1 MGNLKGGQMQKVIKS
16 NSEYEAALREI
27 ESLMDCNTAPGS
39 PEGERL
45 ELLGILISDYES
57 KKFESRLPDPIEAIR
72 FRMEQQGLSRRDLIP
87 LIGSRSK
94 VSEVLARKRPLTLS
108 MIRALHSGLAIPAG
122 VLLQGQREPNL
133 NDGEVEWNRFPIREM
148 AGRGWIDL
156 PPKTDPDVQAEGLMH
171 RFFSGLG
178 PTNMALAFYRQTR
191 SIRSARP
198 MDKHALIAW
207 TARVVMRARK
217 VPRKGAY
224 AHGTVTLKLMREL
237 ARLSS
242 FESGPRL
249 AVEFL
254 GGYGI
259 SLVIEPQLPRTHLDG
274 CAILAG
280 LDTPV
285 IGMTLRHDRVDNF
298 WFCLMHELAHV
309 TLHLGEGSDQFLDD
323 LDIEKKDDPR
333 ERQADAL
340 AGEALIPESEW
351 QKSPASRIRTPEAVE
366 LLARQLGI
374 HPAIVAGRI
383 RHHFK
388 SYRVLNQFVGHGQIR
403 GQFPEIDWE
412 TGRLDVRS

>member
-1 MGNLKGGQMQKVIKS
+1 MQNVIKS

-27 ESLMDCNTAPGS
+27 ESLMDRNPAPGS
-39 PEGERL
+39 SEGERL
-45 ELLGILISDYES
+45 ELLGILVSDYES

-72 FRMEQQGLSRRDLIP
+72 FRMEQQGLSQRDLIP
-87 LIGSRSK
+87 FIGSRSK

-108 MIRALHSGLAIPAG
+108 MIRALHSGLEIPAG
-122 VLLQGQREPNL
+122 VLLQGQREPSL
-133 NDGEVEWNRFPIREM
+133 HDSEIEWDRFPVREM
-148 AGRGWIDL
+148 LNRGWIDP
-156 PPKTDPDVQAEGLMH
+156 PPKADPEGQAEGLMR

-178 PTNMALAFYRQTR
+178 SANMALAFYKQTR
-191 SIRSARP
+191 SVRSVRA

-207 TARVVMRARK
+207 TARVVMCGRK
-217 VPRKGAY
+217 MQKKSMFS
-224 AHGTVTLKLMREL
+224 HGTVTLKLMREL

-254 GGYGI
+254 GSYGI
-259 SLVIEPQLPRTHLDG
+259 SLVIEPQLPHTQLDG
-274 CAILAG
+274 CAILAD
-280 LDTPV
+280 LNTPV

-309 TLHLGEGSDQFLDD
+309 ALHLGEGSDQFLDD
-323 LDIEKKDDPR
+323 LDVEKRGDPR
-333 ERQADAL
+333 ERQADEL

-351 QKSPASRIRTPEAVE
+351 QRSPASRIRTPEAVE

-403 GQFPEIDWE
+403 RQFPEIDWG
-412 TGRLDVRS
+412 TGGLDVRS